1 MVEPPGS
8 LGQHSVSARPRPDE
22 SLVGYIF
29 RLAHRR
35 RMPSAWTLARS
46 VGFDRFT
53 NRPARG
59 WLEALATSAEV
70 AVNELEAIAYGP
82 PGDAVGWFRGVELP
96 TNLFDR
102 RGGAD
107 RRLCP
112 LCLGEHRHH
121 RAVWDLM
128 CIAACPV
135 HAVRLVDACRTCGQA
150 LQWTG
155 TDLTRCNCT
164 ADLTRIAVEHL
175 PETVL
180 RGTRVVHGL
189 LGDGRF
195 APDAA
200 YARSLAPFQ
209 DLEPGSTVEF
219 LFRAG
224 LELVAGRRKVFSS
237 EQPGELAWEAHV
249 ALNRGLEV
257 AEGWPGA
264 FLELLELLRVRSGK
278 PLAISLLRSAGAVD
292 RWLAG
297 LPEASGAEIRRTVE
311 EYRAEVLAQFA
322 ERETDGG

>member
-1 MVEPPGS
+1 MVGPAGL

-35 RMPSAWTLARS
+35 RLPSAWELARRT
-46 VGFDRFT
+46 GFDRFT
-53 NRPARG
+53 NRPARR

-70 AVNELEAIAYGP
+70 AVDELDAIAYGP

-96 TNLFDR
+96 TNMFDR

-112 LCLGEHRHH
+112 LCLGEHGHH
-121 RAVWDLM
+121 RAIWDLM
-128 CIAACPV
+128 CIAVCPV
-135 HAVRLVDACRTCGQA
+135 HAVRLADACRTCGNV

-155 TDLTRCNCT
+155 ADLTRCTCM
-164 ADLTRIAVEHL
+164 ADLTNMDAEHL
-175 PETVL
+175 PDMAL

-189 LGDGRF
+189 LGDDRF

-200 YARSLAPFQ
+200 FARSLPPFQ
-209 DLEPGSTVEF
+209 DMTPGSIVEF

-257 AEGWPGA
+257 AEGWPRA
-264 FLELLELLRVRSGK
+264 FFKLLEMMHERSGK
-278 PLAISLLRSAGAVD
+278 RLSVALLGSAGAVE

-297 LPEASGAEIRRTVE
+297 LPEGAGVAIRLAVAEFRVQMQTKRSGEDQP
-311 EYRAEVLAQFA
+311 L
-322 ERETDGG
+322 